1 MQRPTATSSGA
12 SISQIESFLL
22 GQPGIPTQLADEIR
36 MLGDISSVLP
46 VPTPAGMSSKQVSVA
61 GQRAVLV
68 TDRTGAASGVVWED
82 SAGVV
87 HAVAGLIDQ
96 RSALD
101 VADQLR

>member
-1 MQRPTATSSGA
+1 
-12 SISQIESFLL
+12 
-22 GQPGIPTQLADEIR
+22 
-36 MLGDISSVLP
+36 
-46 VPTPAGMSSKQVSVA
+46 VA

-82 SAGVV
+82 SEGVV